1 MILSFKPQ
9 FVEPILDF
17 SKIHTIRLDPHN
29 RWKAGTKIHFAT
41 GIRTKSYRQFMEGEC
56 KGVQKIE
63 IILAKQT
70 YSEISHTDNLDVF
83 INGSYRSETRR
94 LMQNFFENDGFE
106 NQDEFIRFFFG
117 NKPTGKFKGKII
129 HWTDFKY

>member
-63 IILAKQT
+63 IKQGGKFSVWT
-70 YSEISHTDNLDVF
+70 WLVIT
-83 INGSYRSETRR
+83 INGKGINEETFYKLCR
-94 LMQNFFENDGFE
+94 NDGFGDTLDFE
-106 NQDEFIRFFFG
+106 NFFFPKKQ
-117 NKPTGKFKGKII
+117 NPKIFKGKII